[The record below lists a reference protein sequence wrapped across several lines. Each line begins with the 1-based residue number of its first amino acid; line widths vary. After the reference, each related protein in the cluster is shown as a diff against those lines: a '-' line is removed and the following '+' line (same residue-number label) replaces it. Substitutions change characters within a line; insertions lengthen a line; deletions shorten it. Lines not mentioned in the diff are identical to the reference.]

1 MPASPLLLT
10 STALRRIET
19 DAAATLPSGT
29 LMDRAARSAAA
40 RIATSWPSGAVVVLC
55 GPGNNGGDGLVLAR
69 MLHEAGRHVKV
80 WALPAAQAGR
90 PEDAQRAWDALPA
103 GLLQTGDP
111 AWPIG
116 NAGTGAD
123 GGLDGGAGDS
133 AAVDAGDAAMEDIT
147 PIAVTAAH
155 LAAEDVTA
163 TDVTAEDVTA
173 DDVTAEDFTA
183 SDVTARAATA
193 SDVAAGVAPDEPA
206 GLTDAADAGMSTD
219 PLADTAEADSLFASG
234 NPADDLSHEP
244 LSTGALFD
252 APLLDQGRIT
262 DGLLLGGD
270 MPRGVIVDAL
280 FGIGLTRPLDA
291 QAQAWITWAN
301 AQPVARLA
309 IDVPSGLN
317 GDTGAA
323 QDVCLQATHTLTF
336 IADKPG
342 LHTRS
347 GSDVAGTIEVDD
359 LQLSA
364 FVGATADGMGHLIA
378 KADCPSLFRAR
389 RNDTHKGSYGTLA
402 VLAGAPGMTGA
413 ALLASRAALLTGAGK
428 IFVALADTLPL
439 SLPCD
444 PVHPELM
451 VRDATGVLDTADAL
465 GVDTWVA
472 GCGLG
477 TTDAAKAWLTRLLQE
492 RPAAHVV
499 LDADALTL
507 LGSDTGLQGHFMQ
520 RTGIK
525 VLTPH
530 PLEASRLLGT
540 DTHSVQA
547 DRIAAA
553 RAIASR
559 YGAWVVLKGAGTVVS
574 SPSGAWRINT
584 SGNPGLATA
593 GTGDVLSGMLGALL
607 AQGLPADEAIPGG
620 VWLHGAA
627 ADRLVEQGT
636 GPIGLSASEVAQAA
650 RWIRNHG

>member
-19 DAAATLPSGT
+19 DAAATLSPGT

-40 RIATSWPSGAVVVLC
+40 RIAASWPSGAVVVLC

-116 NAGTGAD
+116 NAGTDAD
-123 GGLDGGAGDS
+123 GGLDGGAADG
-133 AAVDAGDAAMEDIT
+133 AAVDAVDAVDAATEDVT

-173 DDVTAEDFTA
+173 EDFTA
-183 SDVTARAATA
+183 G
-193 SDVAAGVAPDEPA
+193 DVAARAVTASGITAGVTQDEPA
-206 GLTDAADAGMSTD
+206 GPTDAADEGMSAD
-219 PLADTAEADSLFASG
+219 PLADTADADSLFASG
-234 NPADDLSHEP
+234 DPADDLSHEP

-270 MPRGVIVDAL
+270 VPRGVIVDAL

-323 QDVCLQATHTLTF
+323 QDVCLQATHTITF

-342 LHTRS
+342 LHTRA

-364 FVGATADGMGHLIA
+364 LVGGTADDIGHLIV

-451 VRDATGVLDTADAL
+451 VRDATGVLDAADAL

-507 LGSDTGLQGHFMQ
+507 LGSDRGLQGHFLQ

-530 PLEASRLLGT
+530 PLEASRLLGI

-547 DRIAAA
+547 DRIATA

-607 AQGLPADEAIPGG
+607 AQGLPADEAVPGG

-650 RWIRNHG
+650 RWLRNHG